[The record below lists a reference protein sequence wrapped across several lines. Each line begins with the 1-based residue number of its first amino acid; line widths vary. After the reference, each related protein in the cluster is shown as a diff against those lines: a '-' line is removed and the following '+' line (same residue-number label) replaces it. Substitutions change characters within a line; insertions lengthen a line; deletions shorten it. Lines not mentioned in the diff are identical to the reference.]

1 MDKISLFK
9 IDLEKAIAAGIAG
22 GLISFFL
29 NTVIYVFILI
39 PIFPE
44 SYTDVAFSDYF
55 SIGGVIKLLFVQLF
69 NGVILGL
76 VYGLIAEKISNATWK
91 AGAGFGFAAAAI
103 LSPQAVETLLEV
115 LFLSKWTYLQYWNAL
130 LPVAWLIQVFIVYII
145 LGIIIGHIYNVGMP
159 L

>member
-9 IDLEKAIAAGIAG
+9 IDLEKAVAAGIAG

-29 NTVIYVFILI
+29 NTMIYVFILI

-44 SYTDVAFSDYF
+44 SYTDVFSDYF

-69 NGVILGL
+69 NGVLLGL
-76 VYGLIAEKISNATWK
+76 VYGLIAERISNATWK

-103 LSPQAVETLLEV
+103 LSPQAIEKLLEV
-115 LFLSKWTYLQYWNAL
+115 LFLSDWALIEIFMVL
-130 LPVAWLIQVFIVYII
+130 LPVTWLIQIFIVYTI

-159 L
+159 LY

>member
-9 IDLEKAIAAGIAG
+9 IDLEKAVAAGIAG

-44 SYTDVAFSDYF
+44 SYTDAFSDYF